1 MQFSFDPKLIDI
13 AFKVEDGE
21 RLTFDEGLALYNT
34 TDLNALGKL
43 ADTVRRKKHGLTTYY
58 NVNRHFNHTN
68 ICVADCKFCGFY
80 RRARQ
85 DDAYTHSIE
94 EGIEIARS
102 AVNEG
107 ATELH
112 IVGGLNSKLP
122 FEYYTD
128 LFSSL
133 KREFPKLHLKA
144 LTMVE
149 LDFFA
154 RF

>member
-1 MQFSFDPKLIDI
+1 MNFSFDKNLIDI

-21 RLTFDEGLALYNT
+21 RLTFDEGLALFNS

-85 DDAYTHSIE
+85 EDAYTHSIE
-94 EGIEIARS
+94 EGIKIARS
-102 AVNEG
+102 AFAEG

-112 IVGGLNSKLP
+112 IVG
-122 FEYYTD
+122 
-128 LFSSL
+128 
-133 KREFPKLHLKA
+133 
-144 LTMVE
+144 
-149 LDFFA
+149 
-154 RF
+154 